1 MPYDTTFAPT
11 VQVRTSVLTPAGA
24 QARLQRDR
32 RFRDMSDG
40 EGRLLHQI
48 IVYCEK
54 TDGTLVLDA
63 TTWLTLT
70 VNVSRK
76 TVVRRLMSL
85 QDAGLLLYTPGLGRG
100 NHGLVELCIRNWGVS
115 RATTVPSD
123 TRDANAEEEQ
133 KETTVSPSPVALCT
147 ENRARKRST
156 QEEKKVRYPQPPASP
171 RAADFVTRFHDHF
184 EKPAE
189 LRTPYFMNREA
200 GRMERLFRDY
210 PKRVLQEAW
219 DLLKA
224 YYEHRA
230 KKPVS
235 VGMLAYYCENL
246 DGIRMQRQRV
256 ERQRKYH
263 AKRAADEKQAETTV
277 KEATSRTTIP
287 TDEQRLRDM
296 LGLMPHE
303 EIPVIPED
311 SRGVDESLRE
321 KLKNALQPLRK
332 QMLSLSFEQWIEPL
346 EPVALEDGVW
356 TVTSREEFVLEYV
369 AARYG
374 VRVGETL
381 GEDAV
386 IVRSA

>member
-11 VQVRTSVLTPAGA
+11 VQVRTSALTPAGA

-32 RFRDMSDG
+32 RFREMSDG

-85 QDAGLLLYTPGLGRG
+85 QDAGLLLYRPGLGRG

-115 RATTVPSD
+115 RATTVPSN
-123 TRDANAEEEQ
+123 TRDAGPAEEE
-133 KETTVSPSPVALCT
+133 KETTVSPSAAALST

-156 QEEKKVRYPQPPASP
+156 QEEEKVKYPQPPASP
-171 RAADFVTRFHDHF
+171 RAVDFVTGFHDHF
-184 EKPAE
+184 KKPRE
-189 LRTPYFMNREA
+189 LRTPYFMNRETA
-200 GRMERLFRDY
+200 RMERLLRDY
-210 PKRVLQEAW
+210 PRAVVQEAW

-224 YYEHRA
+224 YYERRA

-263 AKRAADEKQAETTV
+263 ARKAAADVEMAK
-277 KEATSRTTIP
+277 
-287 TDEQRLRDM
+287 TDEKAAAGRVEPTYEQRVREV

-303 EIPVIPED
+303 EVPVIPQD
-311 SRGVDESLRE
+311 SRGVDDSLRAMLRE
-321 KLKNALQPLRK
+321 ALQPLRK

-346 EPVALEDGVW
+346 EPVAFEDGVW
-356 TVTSREEFVLEYV
+356 TVTSRKEFVLEYV
-369 AARYG
+369 AARYRA
-374 VRVGETL
+374 RVGEAL
-381 GEDAV
+381 GEKVAV
-386 IVRSA
+386 VRSV